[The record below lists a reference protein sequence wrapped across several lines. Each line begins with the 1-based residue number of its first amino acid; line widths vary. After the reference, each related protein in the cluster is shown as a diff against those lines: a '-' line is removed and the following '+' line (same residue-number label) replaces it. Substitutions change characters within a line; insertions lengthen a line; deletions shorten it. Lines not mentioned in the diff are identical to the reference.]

1 MELKWILA
9 VGTEAAFWTLF
20 VAFLLLRYRYGRDG
34 ASIVVLV
41 GIVLDHVALLGLA
54 VWDFAETG
62 AVSPFTVAILALL
75 VYAFTLGRRDMARV
89 DAWAKRRFSPRRAV
103 RRGRPEARCAPLPP
117 R

>member
-9 VGTEAAFWTLF
+9 VATEATFWTLF
-20 VAFLLLRYRYGRDG
+20 VAFLLLRYRWGREA

-41 GIVLDHVALLGLA
+41 AIVLDHVALLGLA
-54 VWDFAETG
+54 AWDFSETR

-75 VYAFTLGRRDMARV
+75 AYAFTFGRHDMARL
-89 DAWAKRRFSPRRAV
+89 DGWAKRRFSPPAV
-103 RRGRPEARCAPLPP
+103 RPGRQEARCAPLPP